1 MEACPAPRHTF
12 CESALLVPQ
21 QRAAP
26 WWEACVTPSRREL
39 RASLSADDMGCSMP
53 QADLAGAFAP
63 FFTTRPLVKGRVSD
77 SAWCTALTISQ
88 AGTSHVASTQKAGTL
103 LTLYLLRAESETAS
117 DPHQATREP
126 SMHTRATVCVKL
138 GLLILLLVYRVTPAS
153 GEDTVSVRIA
163 TFNVSMEAGNY
174 LPQGA
179 VPGGRELPER
189 LVDGSHPQI
198 RGIAEILQRVRP
210 DIVLLN
216 EFDHF
221 EQPEAAVLP
230 FLHRYLARGQNGQ
243 QPLAYPYFY
252 TAPVN
257 TGFPSGHD
265 LNRDGRIDDSGQDAF
280 GYGLY
285 PGQYGMLILS
295 RYPLLADSA
304 RTFRHFLWR
313 DMPDNLMQSMHTP
326 EGEPWYDETVQGI
339 FRLSSK
345 SHWDV
350 AADIDGRRLH
360 LLASHPTPPGFDG
373 PEDRNG
379 RRNHDE
385 VRFWV
390 DYISGG
396 EQAGYIVDDAD
407 GRGGLRGGR
416 FVILGDLNASPVE
429 GDARPA
435 AIRSL
440 VAHSKVNDDAPPTS
454 AAGAAASPG
463 NRHAGSHTASWG
475 LRADYVLPSR
485 AGWSVTDS
493 GVYWPGPGEPARAL
507 VESRAASSDHRLVWV
522 DLVLEPLPE

>member
-1 MEACPAPRHTF
+1 
-12 CESALLVPQ
+12 
-21 QRAAP
+21 
-26 WWEACVTPSRREL
+26 
-39 RASLSADDMGCSMP
+39 
-53 QADLAGAFAP
+53 
-63 FFTTRPLVKGRVSD
+63 
-77 SAWCTALTISQ
+77 
-88 AGTSHVASTQKAGTL
+88 
-103 LTLYLLRAESETAS
+103 
-117 DPHQATREP
+117 
-126 SMHTRATVCVKL
+126 MHTRATVCATLSLPVL
-138 GLLILLLVYRVTPAS
+138 LLIGSFTSAL
-153 GEDTVSVRIA
+153 EEETVSVRIA

-174 LPQGA
+174 LPRDA
-179 VPGGRELPER
+179 VPSGRELAER
-189 LVDGSHPQI
+189 LADGAHPQI

-216 EFDHF
+216 EFDYF

-230 FLHRYLARGQNGQ
+230 FLRRYLARGQNGQ
-243 QPLAYPYFY
+243 QPLEYPYFY

-257 TGFPSGHD
+257 TGVPSGHD
-265 LNRDGRIDDSGQDAF
+265 LNRDGRSDGSGQDAF

-295 RYPLLADSA
+295 RYPLLTEAA

-313 DMPDNLMQSMHTP
+313 DMPDNLMQSMQTP
-326 EGEPWYDETVQGI
+326 EGEPWYDADVQDI

-350 AADIDGRRLH
+350 AVDIGGRRLH

-385 VRFWV
+385 IRFWV

-396 EQAGYIVDDAD
+396 EQAAYIVDDAG
-407 GRGGLRGGR
+407 GRGGLRGER

-429 GDARPA
+429 GDARQG

-485 AGWSVTDS
+485 AGGSVTDS
-493 GVYWPGPGEPARAL
+493 GVYWPGPGEPGRTL